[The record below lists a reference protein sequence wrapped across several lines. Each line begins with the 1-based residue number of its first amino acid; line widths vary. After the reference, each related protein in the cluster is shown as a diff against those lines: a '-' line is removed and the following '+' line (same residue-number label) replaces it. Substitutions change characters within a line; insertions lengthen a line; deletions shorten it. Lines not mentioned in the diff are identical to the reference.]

1 MAASYTTLTTLRT
14 TRPNPLAL
22 LTALRAAVDATVGA
36 TEAVGGWRMKKATLW
51 TAPQIAAAQNALDT
65 CAADTLQLQAQQK
78 IDSMDIFDKAII
90 LALIDELNLLRAWV
104 VAFKAATAAATSL
117 ANLQTRVAALSDLP
131 DRTVPQAIA
140 AVRTKAGQL

>member
-65 CAADTLQLQAQQK
+65 CAADTLQLQAQQA
-78 IDSMDIFDKAII
+78 IDAMNIFEKAIVLVTLDQFNLVRSKLRGLGVTGIPDITIVQMIQAIRDKAGT
-90 LALIDELNLLRAWV
+90 L
-104 VAFKAATAAATSL
+104 
-117 ANLQTRVAALSDLP
+117 
-131 DRTVPQAIA
+131 
-140 AVRTKAGQL
+140 